1 MVEAYVLLKIS
12 REVFAIGV
20 VDQLRKI
27 LGVEEAE
34 MLFGDYAILKLKTE
48 KVHEIENLVVNQI
61 SRIRGVQ
68 SNMTMLCVD
77 DELIK

>member
-1 MVEAYVLLKIS
+1 MLKIS